1 MVIHKDFLAELDNP
15 DVGLTNVLPSDIYDH
30 IIDTYAKI
38 DLKMVDTDK
47 AKFQEPIDPTEPL
60 AVYTKK

>member
-30 IIDTYAKI
+30 IIDRYAKI